1 MSQTV
6 ANVSAA
12 KPKVGG
18 AIYKAPIGTT
28 LPTNATAELDP
39 AFVSLGYMSDAGL
52 KRAIN
57 LSTNPIKSWGGDTIA
72 NPQTDKS
79 EQFTFEAAEVLNPE
93 VQKLVNGDSNVSGT
107 VAEGMTVK
115 INTKELEEHAFVIE
129 EILRGGVL
137 KRTVIARASIT
148 SIAEVSDTDNDII
161 KYGITIRAMADEA
174 LNGDTAR
181 EYYVSGSATPGDPEV
196 VLPHSNLTLTAGKR
210 YTMPVSVTPESA
222 RTSLTASIPYSGST
236 PPAGATV
243 SLDYSSVV
251 IDALEAGEGTL
262 EVKITVDGVDY
273 TDTCKVTVVDP
284 EE

>member
-18 AIYKAPIGTT
+18 AIYKAPIGTA

-57 LSTNPIKSWGGDTIA
+57 LSTNPIKAWGGDTIA

-79 EQFTFEAAEVLNPE
+79 EKFTFEAAEVLNPE

-115 INTKELEEHAFVIE
+115 INTKELEEHAYVIE

-137 KRTVIARASIT
+137 KRTVIASNQF
-148 SIAEVSDTDNDII
+148 AEGRFICTVLII
-161 KYGITIRAMADEA
+161 VFLNSPLSAAKLVVNLPGNLNILILRSTGIK
-174 LNGDTAR
+174 NGKCICLCHYRD
-181 EYYVSGSATPGDPEV
+181 
-196 VLPHSNLTLTAGKR
+196 LL
-210 YTMPVSVTPESA
+210 
-222 RTSLTASIPYSGST
+222 
-236 PPAGATV
+236 
-243 SLDYSSVV
+243 
-251 IDALEAGEGTL
+251 
-262 EVKITVDGVDY
+262 
-273 TDTCKVTVVDP
+273 
-284 EE
+284 